1 MGPTIG
7 NVISQTSGL
16 KKIDNVD
23 ILFLKNNEYFNVL
36 QYQKDFY
43 FDY

>member
-1 MGPTIG
+1 MGATIG

-23 ILFLKNNEYFNVL
+23 ILFLKKQWIL
-36 QYQKDFY
+36 
-43 FDY
+43 